1 MKEEPEKD
9 ENELDIEQKLA
20 LMADPLNSGN
30 ILEKRVTGTGE
41 GFDKSDD
48 DEEDIDFEALL
59 EELTIVL
66 RNRYFYCV
74 YCGCNFESAEDLA
87 KNCPGDEYEDHE

>member
-1 MKEEPEKD
+1 
-9 ENELDIEQKLA
+9 
-20 LMADPLNSGN
+20 MADPLNSGN
-30 ILEKRVTGTGE
+30 ILERRVTGENTDSG
-41 GFDKSDD
+41 DKNED
-48 DEEDIDFEALL
+48 DEEEIDYEALL